1 MQKIRPDAQ
10 NRIDRLVR
18 QAAERFEI
26 AEIKDIMYERVPND
40 DQLRYYIDTAEQ
52 VRDTSEL
59 RQFVADNPDEDEL
72 AQSLQTASQ
81 EAESA
86 VDTRLEEVID
96 ATLVVVHRE
105 IPQMV
110 QTKTIS
116 DSHADKIRDEIE
128 AYQDQRAEE
137 RAAETEPS

>member
-1 MQKIRPDAQ
+1 
-10 NRIDRLVR
+10 
-18 QAAERFEI
+18 
-26 AEIKDIMYERVPND
+26 MYERVPND

-52 VRDTSEL
+52 VRDTSEV
-59 RQFVADNPDEDEL
+59 RQFVADDPDEDEL